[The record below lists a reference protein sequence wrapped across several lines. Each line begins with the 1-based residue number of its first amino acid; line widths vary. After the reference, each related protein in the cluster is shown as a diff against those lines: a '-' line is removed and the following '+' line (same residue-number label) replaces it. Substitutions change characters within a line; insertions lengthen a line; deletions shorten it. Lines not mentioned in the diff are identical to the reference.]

1 MVLIFVISGL
11 ILLAGAVEWR
21 SHQKHVDSL
30 PVRVNINGIRGKST
44 VTRLVT
50 AVLNEAG
57 YKTVGKTTGTSARM
71 MLWNQSEEEP
81 IIRRAE
87 GPNINEQKMVVK
99 KASKMGAEALVSEC
113 MAVNPDYQEVFQK
126 KLLQANIGVI
136 VNVLEDHMDVMG
148 PTLHE
153 IADAFTATI
162 PYNGYLI
169 VSESPYV
176 DFFQNEAKKRNTKM
190 IVAENHKVEEA
201 YLRKFD
207 YMLFPENVALA
218 LAVAKVVGI
227 EKEVALRGMLEA
239 NPDPGAMRIK
249 EVQKEEKTAQFVN
262 GFAAN
267 DPVSTINIW
276 KNVVQQ
282 GYPAERLIVL
292 MNCRDDRV
300 DRTIQFSEDVLPY
313 LPIATL
319 VLIGTRTEPV
329 KEAVRAGRIQVNQVI
344 DMQGEKTEA
353 IYEQLFELADNNII
367 YGIGNVHGAADPL
380 IDKFQN

>member
-1 MVLIFVISGL
+1 
-11 ILLAGAVEWR
+11 
-21 SHQKHVDSL
+21 
-30 PVRVNINGIRGKST
+30 
-44 VTRLVT
+44 
-50 AVLNEAG
+50 
-57 YKTVGKTTGTSARM
+57 M

-300 DRTIQFSEDVLPY
+300 DRTIQFSEDVLHY

-353 IYEQLFELADNNII
+353 IYEQLLELADNNII

-380 IDKFQN
+380 IDKFQ